1 MEVGGSRPPSLRVSL
16 SRRRRL
22 LVRRLPA
29 ELLAVVLVLLAVAPV
44 VLRVLLAVVL
54 VQLVRPV
61 VALRVLVLLLAL
73 WGLGSP
79 RGRRSWVPVW
89 ARPGA
94 WPISPLA
101 TLGRRRWRLPAL
113 RDRRE
118 RKVAGARRAEGA
130 LVAVGRRVAAGVV
143 SQRERERCIG
153 DECCC

>member
-29 ELLAVVLVLLAVAPV
+29 ELLVVVLVQLAVVPV
-44 VLRVLLAVVL
+44 VLRVLLVVVL
-54 VQLVRPV
+54 VQLVG
-61 VALRVLVLLLAL
+61 ALRVLVLLLAL

-89 ARPGA
+89 ERPGA

-101 TLGRRRWRLPAL
+101 TRGRRRWRLPAL

>member
-1 MEVGGSRPPSLRVSL
+1 MARRRSLRVSL

-29 ELLAVVLVLLAVAPV
+29 ELLAVLLVLLAVAPV
-44 VLRVLLAVVL
+44 VL
-54 VQLVRPV
+54 LVRPV

-89 ARPGA
+89 ERPGA

-101 TLGRRRWRLPAL
+101 TLGRRRWRPPAL

-118 RKVAGARRAEGA
+118 RKVPEARRAEGA

-153 DECCC
+153 DERCC